1 MTFLPQW
8 KAWWGEM
15 IGTLLNDNLTKAL
28 EEHANP
34 LHNSSLHRPVLSLG
48 SLALMGKV
56 FFLWTFYSCAFTA
69 LKQGMSK
76 FDTTLAITME

>member
-1 MTFLPQW
+1 
-8 KAWWGEM
+8 M

-48 SLALMGKV
+48 SLALMGKD
-56 FFLWTFYSCAFTA
+56 FFFMDILFLCIHSFKAGYV
-69 LKQGMSK
+69 Q
-76 FDTTLAITME
+76 I